1 MGVPLPKPGLARRA
15 SQFFSV
21 VAVAA
26 LILVFLGPAI
36 DHHFAERQH
45 DHSHLYL
52 SSAAANH
59 GHPGLH
65 PFEQLHSHGA
75 VVTNDAEQDG
85 VIYQTSDD
93 RTGDSGSASGAVVIN
108 NGLSLLIDGRD
119 LLSLAVAPG
128 EGLYLEAFV
137 PPPKKPPRA

>member
-1 MGVPLPKPGLARRA
+1 MRTLDLTRWAWQFLPLLAFA
-15 SQFFSV
+15 
-21 VAVAA
+21 AV
-26 LILVFLGPAI
+26 ILAFLGPAL

-52 SSAAANH
+52 SRAAASH

-65 PFEQLHSHGA
+65 PFEQFHSHGTVA
-75 VVTNDAEQDG
+75 TNDAEHDG

-93 RTGDSGSASGAVVIN
+93 RTGDSGSASAGAVIN
-108 NGLSLLIDGRD
+108 NGTTFLFDGRD
-119 LLSLAVAPG
+119 LLSLAVAPD

-137 PPPKKPPRA
+137 QPPKKPPRV